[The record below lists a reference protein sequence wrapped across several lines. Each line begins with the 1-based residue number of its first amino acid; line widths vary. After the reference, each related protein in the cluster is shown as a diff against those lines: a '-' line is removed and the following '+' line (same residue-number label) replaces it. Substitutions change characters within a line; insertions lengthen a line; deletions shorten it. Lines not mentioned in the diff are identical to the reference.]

1 MLSLWYTKNP
11 VMFMTM
17 TIVSSFSSVA
27 EQGCRSVKNISGYI
41 LLIRIGLD
49 YLSTFEYVDLL
60 PKVTIVLDL
69 PVVSKVIIEKSRG
82 DGARHKMYLSLAYI
96 RVRKKKK
103 NHFILCN
110 FLVRT
115 LQCFYL
121 FFAHENMK
129 KPASKVAHNWP

>member
-1 MLSLWYTKNP
+1 MLSFWYTKNP

-49 YLSTFEYVDLL
+49 YPSAFELVDLL

-69 PVVSKVIIEKSRG
+69 PVVSKDIIEKSRG
-82 DGARHKMYLSLAYI
+82 NGGRHKMFLSL
-96 RVRKKKK
+96 
-103 NHFILCN
+103 
-110 FLVRT
+110 
-115 LQCFYL
+115 
-121 FFAHENMK
+121 
-129 KPASKVAHNWP
+129 